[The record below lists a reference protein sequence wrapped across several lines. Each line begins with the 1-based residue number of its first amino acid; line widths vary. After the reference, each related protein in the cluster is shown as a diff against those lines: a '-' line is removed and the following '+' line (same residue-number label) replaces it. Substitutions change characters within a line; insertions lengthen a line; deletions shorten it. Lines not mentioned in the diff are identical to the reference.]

1 MWHVSNIQQSVY
13 VADNAHWQT
22 DTHQQPAQPSAEM
35 EVTKSAT
42 QPSRVHTAACQ
53 QTEHDAFAF
62 TESE

>member
-1 MWHVSNIQQSVY
+1 
-13 VADNAHWQT
+13 
-22 DTHQQPAQPSAEM
+22 M